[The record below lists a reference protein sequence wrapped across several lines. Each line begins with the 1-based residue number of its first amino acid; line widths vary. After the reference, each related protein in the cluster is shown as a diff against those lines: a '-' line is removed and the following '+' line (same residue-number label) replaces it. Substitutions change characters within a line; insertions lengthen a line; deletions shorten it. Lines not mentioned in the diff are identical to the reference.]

1 MREKIGVVGAGQMGS
16 GIAHVCSLAGLEVY
30 IYDISEEQIEKGL
43 ASIRK
48 NMERQV
54 KKEKIT
60 AEDMNKALA
69 LISSSTDINSLKN
82 ADIII
87 EAAPEIEELKTETFK
102 KLDSLTDDN
111 VILASN
117 TSSISITKLATATSR
132 PDKVIGLHFMNPVP
146 MMALVEVIRS
156 LTTSDET
163 FKRVMDLVKLI
174 GKDPAV
180 VQDYPAFI
188 VNRIL
193 IPMINESV
201 FALGEG
207 IGTAED
213 IDKSLQLGAGFPMG
227 PLTLADFIGLD
238 TVLAIMEVLYKGFRD
253 SKYRPAPL
261 LVKMVEAGRLGR
273 KTGIGF
279 YNYQEA

>member
-1 MREKIGVVGAGQMGS
+1 
-16 GIAHVCSLAGLEVY
+16 
-30 IYDISEEQIEKGL
+30 
-43 ASIRK
+43 
-48 NMERQV
+48 
-54 KKEKIT
+54 
-60 AEDMNKALA
+60 
-69 LISSSTDINSLKN
+69 
-82 ADIII
+82 
-87 EAAPEIEELKTETFK
+87 
-102 KLDSLTDDN
+102 
-111 VILASN
+111 
-117 TSSISITKLATATSR
+117 
-132 PDKVIGLHFMNPVP
+132 MNPVP

-163 FKRVMDLVKLI
+163 FNRVMDLVKLI